1 MSGASARYVYTADD
15 GTAYAVRLPVWEAN
29 VADHA
34 ATIGQTATLATTEP
48 DLPRGITRR
57 KRYYVITASGKEGS
71 VTVLDS
77 ISSLYT
83 ASNGH
88 VLQVPLFNSAVAAD
102 NATLRGRTGEKT
114 KAI

>member
-15 GTAYAVRLPVWEAN
+15 GTAYAVRMPTWEAN

-34 ATIGQTATLATTEP
+34 ATIGQTASLATTEP
-48 DLPRGITRR
+48 DLPKGVQRR
-57 KRYYVITASGKEGS
+57 KRYYVITATGKEGS
-71 VTVLDS
+71 FTVLDPTSS
-77 ISSLYT
+77 IYT
-83 ASNGH
+83 AAKGH